1 MLQPTWSPRELAGW
15 AAPGGP
21 LADVGTLAELCVPG
35 GATGGAPDGARAP
48 GTAAEGR
55 TRFVDGA
62 QRWSSADLA
71 AAVDARAAEL
81 AAEGVGRG
89 GVVSWPAAN
98 VTASVVEYLACWAL
112 DAVAAP
118 VHHLAGPAQAERI
131 AASLARAGAAP
142 HAGTPDGDGRDRG
155 SQDDGAR
162 VAVVLHTSGSGGS
175 PKGVLHTHRSLAYKA
190 RSMVEVHGLTS
201 EDVVLMP
208 APLAHVSGLL
218 NGILVPAA
226 AGMTTVLMSRWSPE
240 DALGLIEAEQVTFMV
255 GPPTFF
261 VGMEQAP
268 GFDPSRVASLRLL
281 SLGGAGV
288 TPGLVR
294 HLSASFDAVAKRS
307 YGSTEAPT
315 VTTSAHTDDEHT
327 RAETDGHPV
336 GAVRLRAVDPATGE
350 HVPPGGAGEV
360 QVSGPELFAGYLD
373 PERTAEATVSD
384 EHGDWFRTGDL
395 GRIDGAGRLTITGR
409 LGDVIIRGGE
419 NIDAAEVEAHLV
431 AHPAV
436 AHAVVVGEPDE
447 RLGERVCAFVELGGP
462 GPERPGGP
470 EQGRHGG
477 FDLEGCRA
485 WFASRGVTRFMTP
498 ERVVVLDRLPLLPS
512 GKPDRADLARRASD
526 LD

>member
-1 MLQPTWSPRELAGW
+1 
-15 AAPGGP
+15 
-21 LADVGTLAELCVPG
+21 VGTLDELCLPSR
-35 GATGGAPDGARAP
+35 AARGAPDGARAP
-48 GTAAEGR
+48 GTPADGGAR
-55 TRFVDGA
+55 LVDGA
-62 QRWSSADLA
+62 QRWSSADLD
-71 AAVDARAAEL
+71 AAVGSRAAEL

-98 VTASVVEYLACWAL
+98 VAGSVVEYVACWAL
-112 DAVAAP
+112 GAVAAP

-131 AASLARAGAAP
+131 AASLARAGAGPDDRTPGDRGPGAR
-142 HAGTPDGDGRDRG
+142 TPDGSAPDDGRA
-155 SQDDGAR
+155 DDSAQ

-201 EDVVLMP
+201 QDVVLMP

-240 DALGLIEAEQVTFMV
+240 DALALIEAEQVTFMV

-261 VGMEQAP
+261 IGMEQAP

-294 HLSASFDAVAKRS
+294 HLSAAFGAGAKRS

-315 VTTSAHTDDEHT
+315 VTTSTHTDDEHT

-336 GAVRLRAVDPATGE
+336 GAVRLRTADPVTG
-350 HVPPGGAGEV
+350 VPVPAGGSGEV

-373 PERTAEATVSD
+373 PARTAEATVSD

-447 RLGERVCAFVELGGP
+447 RLGERVCAFVELGSTGPAGRGGP
-462 GPERPGGP
+462 GQGP
-470 EQGRHGG
+470 DGP
-477 FDLEGCRA
+477 FDLGECRA

-512 GKPDRADLARRASD
+512 GKADRSDLARRAAD
-526 LD
+526 LAHPPN